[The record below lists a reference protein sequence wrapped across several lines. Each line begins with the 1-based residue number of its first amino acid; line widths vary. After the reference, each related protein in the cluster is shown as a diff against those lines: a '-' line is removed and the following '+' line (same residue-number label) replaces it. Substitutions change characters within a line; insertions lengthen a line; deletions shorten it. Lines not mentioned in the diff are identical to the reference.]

1 MSDISHDSRGSK
13 PSTALDSS
21 SRTFPCSLDG
31 AERVSSPLFR
41 VACLATR
48 GLAPTR
54 FAVRACYDFP
64 RPPARGMPAAQNRTV
79 LQACPQCG
87 AANSENAEL
96 CYVCDATLSASE
108 DVLEPV
114 AVSSSEP
121 EWRLEVAHRLEA
133 YRARRRRT
141 RDTDGSQSA
150 LPFAGDNAMGESDA
164 AGSQLANPFAPKI
177 QSRPRPQRR
186 VDIEIAVLQPALDF
200 TAGDDPA
207 ALPAAALVPVADL
220 SERARAGWFDTV
232 FLIASY
238 AGFLILF
245 GSLGGQF
252 SLGKYDAA
260 VYAVT
265 FFLLYVQYFGLFTSL
280 NGSTPGM
287 HLCGLRV
294 VSFDGSEPTTGQLL
308 WRSFGY
314 LVSAGTLCL
323 GFLWSLWDEDR
334 LTWQDR
340 ISQTYITSAPVS
352 ES

>member
-1 MSDISHDSRGSK
+1 MVAMI
-13 PSTALDSS
+13 PSA
-21 SRTFPCSLDG
+21 
-31 AERVSSPLFR
+31 SP
-41 VACLATR
+41 
-48 GLAPTR
+48 GNGG
-54 FAVRACYDFP
+54 
-64 RPPARGMPAAQNRTV
+64 RPQRKTEPL

-87 AANSENAEL
+87 AANSENAEV
-96 CYVCDATLSASE
+96 CYVCDATLSLE

-141 RDTDGSQSA
+141 RGTEESQTA
-150 LPFAGDNAMGESDA
+150 LPFAGGDASRESDA
-164 AGSQLANPFAPKI
+164 AGARRAEPFGSA
-177 QSRPRPQRR
+177 QGRPRPHRR

-200 TAGDDPA
+200 TSGDDPT
-207 ALPAAALVPVADL
+207 ALPASALVPVAEL

-238 AGFLILF
+238 AGFLFLF

-265 FFLLYVQYFGLFTSL
+265 FFLFYVQYFSLFTSL

-287 HLCGLRV
+287 RMSGLRV
-294 VSFDGSEPTTGQLL
+294 VSFDGSEPSTGQLL

-323 GFLWSLWDEDR
+323 GFLWSLWDEDH

-340 ISQTYITSAPVS
+340 ISQTYVTHTPVS
-352 ES
+352 ESPNSGVRWTPPESEDRT

>member
-1 MSDISHDSRGSK
+1 M
-13 PSTALDSS
+13 
-21 SRTFPCSLDG
+21 
-31 AERVSSPLFR
+31 
-41 VACLATR
+41 
-48 GLAPTR
+48 
-54 FAVRACYDFP
+54 
-64 RPPARGMPAAQNRTV
+64 

-87 AANSENAEL
+87 AANSENAEV
-96 CYVCDATLSASE
+96 CYVCDATLFVE

-141 RDTDGSQSA
+141 RGTDESQTA
-150 LPFAGDNAMGESDA
+150 LPFIAQEAGDGEAFAGGNGLGESAA
-164 AGSQLANPFAPKI
+164 AGPRLASGPQGLERA
-177 QSRPRPQRR
+177 RRAEPRPHRR

-200 TAGDDPA
+200 TAGDDPTE
-207 ALPAAALVPVADL
+207 LPAAALVPVAEL

-232 FLIASY
+232 FLVASY
-238 AGFLILF
+238 AGFLFLF

-265 FFLLYVQYFGLFTSL
+265 FFLFYVQYFSLFTSL

-287 HLCGLRV
+287 RMSGLRV
-294 VSFDGSEPTTGQLL
+294 VSFNGSEPSTGQLL

-323 GFLWSLWDEDR
+323 GFLWSLWDEDH

-340 ISQTYITSAPVS
+340 ISQTYITHAPAS
-352 ES
+352 ESPSSGVR

>member
-1 MSDISHDSRGSK
+1 MTAMETSRPQRKTDS
-13 PSTALDSS
+13 
-21 SRTFPCSLDG
+21 
-31 AERVSSPLFR
+31 
-41 VACLATR
+41 
-48 GLAPTR
+48 
-54 FAVRACYDFP
+54 
-64 RPPARGMPAAQNRTV
+64 V

-87 AANSENAEL
+87 AANSENAEV
-96 CYVCDATLSASE
+96 CYVCDAAFSAE

-114 AVSSSEP
+114 SVSSSEP

-141 RDTDGSQSA
+141 RGADESQTA
-150 LPFAGDNAMGESDA
+150 LPFSGGNESSESDIAGPRLA
-164 AGSQLANPFAPKI
+164 AGPHGLERARRAE
-177 QSRPRPQRR
+177 PRRR

-200 TAGDDPA
+200 TASDDPA
-207 ALPAAALVPVADL
+207 ALPASVLVPVAEL

-238 AGFLILF
+238 VGFLFLF

-265 FFLLYVQYFGLFTSL
+265 FFLFYVQYFSLFTAL

-287 HLCGLRV
+287 RLCGLRV
-294 VSFDGSEPTTGQLL
+294 VSFDGNEPGTNQLL

-323 GFLWSLWDEDR
+323 GFLWSLWDEDH

-340 ISQTYITSAPVS
+340 ISQTYVTQAPPS

>member
-1 MSDISHDSRGSK
+1 
-13 PSTALDSS
+13 
-21 SRTFPCSLDG
+21 
-31 AERVSSPLFR
+31 V
-41 VACLATR
+41 
-48 GLAPTR
+48 
-54 FAVRACYDFP
+54 
-64 RPPARGMPAAQNRTV
+64 
-79 LQACPQCG
+79 
-87 AANSENAEL
+87 
-96 CYVCDATLSASE
+96 CYVCDATFSVE

-141 RDTDGSQSA
+141 RGMDESQTA
-150 LPFAGDNAMGESDA
+150 LPFAGGNGSGESDA
-164 AGSQLANPFAPKI
+164 AGPRLASGPQGPERA
-177 QSRPRPQRR
+177 RRAEPRPHRR

-200 TAGDDPA
+200 TSGDDPT
-207 ALPAAALVPVADL
+207 ALPASALVPVAEL

-232 FLIASY
+232 FLVASY
-238 AGFLILF
+238 AGFLFLF

-265 FFLLYVQYFGLFTSL
+265 FFLFYVQYFSLFTSL

-287 HLCGLRV
+287 RMSGLRV
-294 VSFDGSEPTTGQLL
+294 VSFDGSEPSTSQLL

-323 GFLWSLWDEDR
+323 GFLWSLWDEDH

-340 ISQTYITSAPVS
+340 ISQTYVTHAPPS
-352 ES
+352 EL